1 MSVYFLALC
10 DSIMHDVC
18 ICVCVCVYMPTH
30 VWVIV
35 KFFIFFGLSRPDSTW
50 NDARMIFFFYFLLKN
65 FGNAPA
71 HLGRNDT
78 EMKFFVSLF
87 RYDGLSWSDP
97 L

>member
-18 ICVCVCVYMPTH
+18 MCVCVYMPTH

-50 NDARMIFFFYFLLKN
+50 NDARMIFFFFLFSFK
-65 FGNAPA
+65 
-71 HLGRNDT
+71 
-78 EMKFFVSLF
+78 KF
-87 RYDGLSWSDP
+87 
-97 L
+97 